1 MNDSDYMSIALKLA
15 RKGCK
20 KVSPNPMAG
29 AVIVKEGRIIGQG
42 SHLYF
47 GGPHAERN
55 ALASLT
61 ESPRGATLYVTL
73 EPCCH
78 HGKTPPCTDAII
90 ESGIRRVVIGTRD
103 PNPMVS
109 GKGTKILITNGIE
122 VTEGI
127 LEEEC
132 RELNHVFFHYIKTG
146 RPLVIMKYAMTLD
159 GKTATFAGHSR
170 WITGE
175 SARRRVHEDRSRYSA
190 VMCGVGTILADD
202 SLLTCRLPDT
212 RNPVRIIC
220 DSQLRTPPDSQVAA
234 TCSQART
241 ILATCCPDR
250 EAWLPYEEKG
260 CEILLL
266 PPREGRVDLNALT
279 ERLGQMGIDS
289 VLLEGGS
296 TLNWSALN
304 QGIVNR
310 VQAYI
315 SPGLFGGATAKT
327 PVGGRG
333 AEFPYQGFSL
343 GKTKITVLDQDIL
356 IEGELMPCSQES

>member
-1 MNDSDYMSIALKLA
+1 
-15 RKGCK
+15 
-20 KVSPNPMAG
+20 
-29 AVIVKEGRIIGQG
+29 
-42 SHLYF
+42 
-47 GGPHAERN
+47 
-55 ALASLT
+55 
-61 ESPRGATLYVTL
+61 
-73 EPCCH
+73 
-78 HGKTPPCTDAII
+78 
-90 ESGIRRVVIGTRD
+90 
-103 PNPMVS
+103 
-109 GKGTKILITNGIE
+109 
-122 VTEGI
+122 
-127 LEEEC
+127 
-132 RELNHVFFHYIKTG
+132 
-146 RPLVIMKYAMTLD
+146 
-159 GKTATFAGHSR
+159 
-170 WITGE
+170 
-175 SARRRVHEDRSRYSA
+175 
-190 VMCGVGTILADD
+190 MCGVETILADD

-315 SPGLFGGATAKT
+315 SPGLFGAQPPKHLWE
-327 PVGGRG
+327 
-333 AEFPYQGFSL
+333 AEGWNSHTRAFPWERPKSRSWTRTFLSKGS
-343 GKTKITVLDQDIL
+343 
-356 IEGELMPCSQES
+356 

>member
-1 MNDSDYMSIALKLA
+1 MNDTDYMSIALKLA
-15 RKGCK
+15 EKGCG
-20 KVSPNPMAG
+20 KVSPNPMVG

-42 SHLYF
+42 SHLCF

-78 HGKTPPCTDAII
+78 HGKTPPCTDAIV

-109 GKGTKILITNGIE
+109 GKGTGVLITNGIE

-146 RPLVIMKYAMTLD
+146 RPLVVMKYAMTLD
-159 GKTATFAGHSR
+159 GKTATRAGHSR

-175 SARRRVHEDRSRYSA
+175 RSRKRVHEDRSRYFA

-202 SLLTCRLPDT
+202 SLLTCRLPAA

-220 DSQLRTPPDSQVAA
+220 DSRLRTPPDSRVVT

-250 EAWLPYEEKG
+250 KAWLPYEEKG

-279 ERLGQMGIDS
+279 EHLGQMGIDS
-289 VLLEGGS
+289 VLLEGGGA
-296 TLNWSALN
+296 LNWSALD

-315 SPGLFGGATAKT
+315 SPRLFGGATAKT
-327 PVGGRG
+327 PVGGSG
-333 AEFPYQGFSL
+333 VEFPYQGYSL
-343 GKTKITVLDQDIL
+343 VKTKITALGQDIL
-356 IEGELMPCSQES
+356 IEGELAPCSQES

>member
-1 MNDSDYMSIALKLA
+1 M
-15 RKGCK
+15 
-20 KVSPNPMAG
+20 
-29 AVIVKEGRIIGQG
+29 QG
-42 SHLYF
+42 TH
-47 GGPHAERN
+47 
-55 ALASLT
+55 
-61 ESPRGATLYVTL
+61 
-73 EPCCH
+73 
-78 HGKTPPCTDAII
+78 
-90 ESGIRRVVIGTRD
+90 
-103 PNPMVS
+103 
-109 GKGTKILITNGIE
+109 
-122 VTEGI
+122 
-127 LEEEC
+127 
-132 RELNHVFFHYIKTG
+132 HVFFHYTKTG

-175 SARRRVHEDRSRYSA
+175 RARRRVHEDRSRYSA
-190 VMCGVGTILADD
+190 VMCGVGTMLADD

-250 EAWLPYEEKG
+250 KAWLPYEGKG

-333 AEFPYQGFSL
+333 VEFPYQGFSL

-356 IEGELMPCSQES
+356 IEGVDAMFTGIIEETRNSDVCCSGRFIRFPPGPSKQTESLEDIQGDSIAVNGVCLTAYSFDSGCFYADVMPESTSVPILAVFPWEVLLTWNRP

>member
-20 KVSPNPMAG
+20 KVCPNPMAG

-159 GKTATFAGHSR
+159 GKTATFAGHSQ

-175 SARRRVHEDRSRYSA
+175 RARRRVHEDRSRYSA

-220 DSQLRTPPDSQVAA
+220 DSQLRTPPDSQVAS

-250 EAWLPYEEKG
+250 KTWLPYEEKG

-296 TLNWSALN
+296 TLNWSALD

-315 SPGLFGGATAKT
+315 SPGLLGGATAKT

>member
-1 MNDSDYMSIALKLA
+1 MNDTDYMSMALKLA
-15 RKGCK
+15 EKGRAG
-20 KVSPNPMAG
+20 VSPNPMAG

-42 SHLYF
+42 CHLFF

-78 HGKTPPCTDAII
+78 HGKTPPCTDAIVK
-90 ESGIRRVVIGTRD
+90 SGIRRVVIGTKD

-109 GKGTKILITNGIE
+109 GTGAEILISHGIE
-122 VTEGI
+122 VTEGV
-127 LEEEC
+127 LEEAC
-132 RELNHVFFHYIKTG
+132 REINHVFFHYIKTG
-146 RPLVIMKYAMTLD
+146 RPFVVMKYAMTLD
-159 GKTATFAGHSR
+159 GKTATCAGHSR

-175 SARRRVHEDRSRYSA
+175 RSRRRVHEDRNRYSA

-220 DSQLRTPPDSQVAA
+220 DSRLRTPPDSQVAA

-241 ILATCCPDR
+241 ILATCCADR
-250 EAWLPYEEKG
+250 KAWLPYEEKG

-266 PPREGRVDLNALT
+266 PSREGHTDLNALT
-279 ERLGQMGIDS
+279 EHLGRMGIDS
-289 VLLEGGS
+289 ILLEGGAS
-296 TLNWSALN
+296 LSWSALS

-315 SPGLFGGATAKT
+315 SPKLFGGASAKT
-327 PVGGRG
+327 PVGGSG
-333 AEFPYQGFSL
+333 VQFPYQGFTL
-343 GKTKITVLDQDIL
+343 GKTRITALDEDIL
-356 IEGELMPCSQES
+356 IEGEVRPCSQES